1 MYKRAESEYGNDS
14 IALLIK
20 IINEAFEK
28 RANRILRQYNLT
40 FSQARILICLS
51 IEGDEGHSLKELEKV
66 FHVTQQTVAGTV
78 SRLEE
83 KGLVTAF
90 AEKNDK
96 RIKNVRLTES
106 GKHAIRQI
114 GREIRELEN
123 WLETG
128 LELQE
133 RTDIRILLRKLYE
146 RVEQPRL

>member
-1 MYKRAESEYGNDS
+1 MAENEYENYS

-51 IEGDEGHSLKELEKV
+51 LKGNEGHSLKELEKL

-83 KGLVTAF
+83 KRLVTAF
-90 AEKNDK
+90 SEKNDK
-96 RIKNVRLTES
+96 RIKNVRLTEN
-106 GKHAIRQI
+106 GKHAIMQV
-114 GREIRELEN
+114 GRELRELED
-123 WLETG
+123 WLEKG
-128 LELQE
+128 LDLGEQS
-133 RTDIRILLRKLYE
+133 DIRSLLQKLYE
-146 RVEQPRL
+146 RAEQSQL

>member
-1 MYKRAESEYGNDS
+1 MYKMAENECENYS

-51 IEGDEGHSLKELEKV
+51 LEGDEGHSLKELEKL
-66 FHVTQQTVAGTV
+66 FHVAQQTVAGTV

-90 AEKNDK
+90 SEKNDK

-106 GKHAIRQI
+106 GKHAIKQV
-114 GREIRELEN
+114 GRELRELED
-123 WLETG
+123 WLEAG
-128 LELQE
+128 LDLGERSDIKGLLQ
-133 RTDIRILLRKLYE
+133 KLYE
-146 RVEQPRL
+146 RVEQPQL

>member
-1 MYKRAESEYGNDS
+1 MHNRAGSEYENYS

-51 IEGDEGHSLKELEKV
+51 REGDEGHSLKELEKL

-96 RIKNVRLTES
+96 RIKNVRLTED
-106 GKHAIRQI
+106 GKHVIRHI
-114 GREIRELEN
+114 SREIRELEE
-123 WLETG
+123 WLEKG
-128 LELQE
+128 FDQAEKLNIRRLLQ
-133 RTDIRILLRKLYE
+133 KLYE
-146 RVEQPRL
+146 RVEQSV

>member
-1 MYKRAESEYGNDS
+1 MHNRAGSEYENYS

-51 IEGDEGHSLKELEKV
+51 LEGDEGHSLKELEKL

-106 GKHAIRQI
+106 GKHVIKHI
-114 GREIRELEN
+114 GQEIRELEE
-123 WLETG
+123 WLEKG
-128 LELQE
+128 FDQAEKINIRRLLQ
-133 RTDIRILLRKLYE
+133 KLYE
-146 RVEQPRL
+146 RVEQSV